1 MKKTAYFC
9 ALMLALCLGACGSV
23 NAAQVTSSPAPTM
36 ELIPEVM
43 PTATPEARV
52 DSSSAKSDDDTLMT
66 SESAVSPSPMPDAS
80 ASPAVSET
88 EASVS
93 SALEDNSIA
102 E

>member
-52 DSSSAKSDDDTLMT
+52 DTPSAKSDEDTLMT
-66 SESAVSPSPMPDAS
+66 SESAASPSPMPDVS

-88 EASVS
+88 EASAS
-93 SALEDNSIA
+93 PAMEANAA

>member
-52 DSSSAKSDDDTLMT
+52 EPSSGKSDDDAMMT
-66 SESAVSPSPMPDAS
+66 NESAVSPSPMPDAS